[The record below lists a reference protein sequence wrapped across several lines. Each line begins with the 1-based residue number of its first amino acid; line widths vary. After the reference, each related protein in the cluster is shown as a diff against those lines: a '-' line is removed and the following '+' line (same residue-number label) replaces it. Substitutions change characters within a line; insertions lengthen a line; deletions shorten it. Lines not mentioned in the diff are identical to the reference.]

1 MLHFQPS
8 EKKNKER
15 NQKANQHPDWLRR
28 ISTSSSG
35 GGVYRGLDDT
45 EEPSGR
51 AAVLTVRPSRLPQL
65 QCRGVWPLAGC
76 WGGAVTQGVGE
87 AARSQR
93 FCNITSSEA
102 VNNCRTLEY
111 RGAEVHLLNLPYGE
125 SIFSSFHNIWA
136 GRLRHCSPSR
146 ACVSSRR
153 LQEIPARPAGVK
165 GEQDGWAALTFM
177 EYLERV
183 GSRQLLPPDFH

>member
-8 EKKNKER
+8 KKKNKER

-28 ISTSSSG
+28 ISASSSG

-111 RGAEVHLLNLPYGE
+111 RGAEVHLLNLPYGG
-125 SIFSSFHNIWA
+125 SIFLLLSQH
-136 GRLRHCSPSR
+136 L
-146 ACVSSRR
+146 
-153 LQEIPARPAGVK
+153 
-165 GEQDGWAALTFM
+165 GWAVAALQPFQG
-177 EYLERV
+177 LRVLPAAAGNSSQARRCERRARRM
-183 GSRQLLPPDFH
+183 GSPDFYGVLGTSREQAAAST